1 MEESAVRK
9 IPPGVGTRFL
19 PDDGCIAQEVASTGQ
34 ILQEQF
40 TPGCH
45 QAAKRRPC
53 AHIESPGKICIRTR
67 V

>member
-34 ILQEQF
+34 ILQELF
-40 TPGCH
+40 TPKLPAGREVP
-45 QAAKRRPC
+45 AL
-53 AHIESPGKICIRTR
+53 RTH
-67 V
+67 